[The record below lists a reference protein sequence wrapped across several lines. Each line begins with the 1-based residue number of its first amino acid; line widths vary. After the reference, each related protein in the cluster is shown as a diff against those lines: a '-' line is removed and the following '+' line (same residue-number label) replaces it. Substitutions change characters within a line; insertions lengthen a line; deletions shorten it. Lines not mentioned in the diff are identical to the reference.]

1 MKNSKFV
8 LGLST
13 ALTVMAL
20 VACGDDSSS
29 APSSAPVNPVEN
41 LTESSSSAGVY
52 LSSSS
57 EALNSSGSNE
67 NVVPDSSFSIPTP
80 SCGTAVYTEKC
91 IDTEFEGEVCAAI
104 GCSPMDCFEDQK
116 GMEAYSCNGGSVM
129 ICDGTHWQYTNCAK
143 PIIDPSSS
151 SSADVIL
158 SSSQNL
164 QSSSSSA
171 YDPAGANGKP
181 CEIESEERYVGPY
194 AYVCRNGQLTFSED
208 LSDPCDADN
217 DCGSSEY
224 PEGWQNE
231 PCSTEDEVRLDETFE
246 YRCVGGKWSIQGYNP
261 NLVDPNAERCRSSEL
276 EGSACDVSGDLSH
289 MSVNG
294 CEFFCYGG
302 KWEYTPPPM

>member
-116 GMEAYSCNGGSVM
+116 GMEAYSCNGGSIM

-143 PIIDPSSS
+143 PIIESSS
-151 SSADVIL
+151 SVAA
-158 SSSQNL
+158 N
-164 QSSSSSA
+164 SSSSNVANSSSSEWRGGECINQEGDTR
-171 YDPAGANGKP
+171 YDEMYEYECKNGKWKIIGYRP
-181 CEIESEERYVGPY
+181 GACVG
-194 AYVCRNGQLTFSED
+194 D
-208 LSDPCDADN
+208 M
-217 DCGSSEY
+217 DCGTS
-224 PEGWQNE
+224 NV
-231 PCSTEDEVRLDETFE
+231 STEQA
-246 YRCVGGKWSIQGYNP
+246 RCKA
-261 NLVDPNAERCRSSEL
+261 LTVDGVQV
-276 EGSACDVSGDLSH
+276 EGSACNIEDGYNKSE
-289 MSVNG
+289 NG

-302 KWEYTPPPM
+302 KWEYMPPPM